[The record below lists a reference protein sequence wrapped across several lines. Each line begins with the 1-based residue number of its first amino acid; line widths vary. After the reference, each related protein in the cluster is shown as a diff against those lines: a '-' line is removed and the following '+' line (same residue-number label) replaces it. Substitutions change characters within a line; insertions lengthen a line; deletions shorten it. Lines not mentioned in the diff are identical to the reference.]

1 MEAEL
6 PLSRWAAG
14 VASGI
19 AQQQIEAVV
28 SLARRAE
35 LPDALAGV
43 DRPVAEALLSMLG
56 NLAATEEPPKTVVRA
71 AAGWLAHKLDVF
83 VEEAVKTAGKTA
95 GVVGVGGAALLVQ
108 KHAPGLA
115 DQLREL
121 VDLATLSRNRVAC
134 RCRVELDLL
143 SVVPL
148 ARPPLQDIFPVQG
161 LGEMRER

>member
-121 VDLATLSRNRVAC
+121 VDLAT
-134 RCRVELDLL
+134 
-143 SVVPL
+143 
-148 ARPPLQDIFPVQG
+148 
-161 LGEMRER
+161 